1 MHPRMDRF
9 TAMLIDTTLDL
20 RGMHRVPREVVEPWN
35 IELLG
40 EDAECQVIEPND
52 AALDAS
58 PEG

>member
-1 MHPRMDRF
+1 MDRF